1 MTAIHNY
8 SVHCTEYRV
17 QRVGGENVPVATNRS
32 SAGDPARTLALLW
45 REEPASSRRG
55 PQRTFDVDAVVDAA
69 IALADEMGLGAVSI
83 RRVAQRVGSSPMSLY
98 TYLPGKAELLDLMLD
113 TLYLRMERP
122 LTGGQPWRER
132 LRAVAET
139 NRALYEAHPW
149 AASVSTL
156 RPPLGPGQMAKYE
169 YELAALEGSGLDDME
184 IDDSLTYLL
193 TFVRASSRDT
203 RDAQAAVRDSG
214 MDDQQWWDSAGPLLT
229 RVLDPRTYP
238 LATRIGTAAGTQRGS
253 AHDTT
258 QAYDFGLER
267 TLDAITTLVQRHCPP
282 L

>member
-1 MTAIHNY
+1 MT
-8 SVHCTEYRV
+8 
-17 QRVGGENVPVATNRS
+17 TNRS
-32 SAGDPARTLALLW
+32 NAGDPARTLALLW
-45 REEPASSRRG
+45 REESPNSRRG
-55 PQRTFDVDAVVDAA
+55 PRRTFDVDAVVDTA

-83 RRVAQRVGSSPMSLY
+83 RRVAERVGSSPMSLY

-122 LTGGQPWRER
+122 LTSGRPWRER
-132 LRAVAET
+132 LEAVAAT
-139 NRALYEAHPW
+139 NQALYEAHPW

-169 YELAALEGSGLDDME
+169 YELAALEQSGLGDVE

-193 TFVRASSRDT
+193 TFVRANA
-203 RDAQAAVRDSG
+203 RDALHARDAVHHSG
-214 MDDQQWWDSAGPLLT
+214 MDDQQWWDSAGPLLA
-229 RVLDPRTYP
+229 RVLDPRTFP

-253 AHDTT
+253 AHDPT

-267 TLDAITTLVQRHCPP
+267 TLDAITVLVQRHCSPR
-282 L
+282 

>member
-1 MTAIHNY
+1 M
-8 SVHCTEYRV
+8 
-17 QRVGGENVPVATNRS
+17 ATNRS
-32 SAGDPARTLALLW
+32 NAGDPARTLALLW
-45 REEPASSRRG
+45 REETPNPRRG
-55 PQRTFDVDAVVDAA
+55 PRRTFDVDAVVDAA

-83 RRVAQRVGSSPMSLY
+83 RRVAERVGSSPMSLY

-113 TLYLRMERP
+113 TVYLRMERP
-122 LTGGQPWRER
+122 LMSGQTWRAR

-139 NRALYEAHPW
+139 NRAMYAAHPW

-169 YELAALEGSGLDDME
+169 YELAALENSGLDDVE
-184 IDDSLTYLL
+184 IDDSLAYLL
-193 TFVRASSRDT
+193 TFVRASSRDSQVAQ
-203 RDAQAAVRDSG
+203 DAIHDSG
-214 MDDQQWWDSAGPLLT
+214 MDDQQWWARAGPLLT

-267 TLDAITTLVQRHCPP
+267 TLDAITALVQQHCPP
-282 L
+282 C